1 MDHTG
6 VWSILPIVVAIA
18 CAVVTRQVILA
29 LFLGVYVGV
38 LTIEGGHPLA
48 ALTSLIRDYLFM
60 NTCPFTDPHER
71 IIHLPKNVS
80 LTYKTAF
87 IDTCNAM
94 LHARR
99 QGGDLRPC
107 HRRSPSRTLAGCRR
121 RSAQINAV
129 RGRRRRHICHR

>member
-48 ALTSLIRDYLFM
+48 ALTSLIRDYLVVQL
-60 NTCPFTDPHER
+60 TDAYNVGVLVLLAFIGGFVALMER
-71 IIHLPKNVS
+71 SGGATAFARNVS
-80 LTYKTAF
+80 TYPGRGK
-87 IDTCNAM
+87 
-94 LHARR
+94 LYWPHSKP
-99 QGGDLRPC
+99 LRLPAEAVA
-107 HRRSPSRTLAGCRR
+107 AG
-121 RSAQINAV
+121 SSVALV
-129 RGRRRRHICHR
+129 